1 MANEQ
6 TSVPLFVADTILT
19 AAQQNISAG
28 TGVPVFATTVTRD
41 AAFGGANKALAE
53 GQLCYL
59 SATNVVQ
66 YYDGAA
72 WATVGPATAGGFTL
86 ISATTATAVASVSI
100 NNCFSSTF
108 GAYEIIIINTASVG
122 ADSEFSCRLRA
133 SGTDTTTNYKQQRIR
148 GNGSTVSTSANPA
161 GTDEFA
167 LNQLDATNK
176 GYYTKLTLLNPNIA
190 DKTTMQ
196 SHGGDLQS
204 DNAPL
209 FDICYGVQTASTQ
222 FDGITFIT
230 SGTSFTGTIR
240 VYGYANSQETMS
252 TKLEVNA
259 QTGETIIRDYTDD
272 ENAQRL
278 KDQAKFV
285 ALANAKVAKALAK
298 QAVSDKL
305 GLTADET
312 AALLGQFGAN
322 CDVDWL

>member
-59 SATNVVQ
+59 SASNIVQ

-100 NNCFSSTF
+100 NNCFSSTY

-122 ADSEFSCRLRA
+122 VDNDFSCRLRA

-167 LNQLDATNK
+167 LNQIDATNK

-209 FDICYGVQTASTQ
+209 FDICYGVQTGSTQ

-240 VYGYANSQETMS
+240 VYGYANSQDYMT
-252 TKLEVNA
+252 TKLEINARTGEAIVRQLNADELAQLELDKISAIARADA
-259 QTGETIIRDYTDD
+259 QTAR
-272 ENAQRL
+272 NAQRQIVL
-278 KDQAKFV
+278 DR
-285 ALANAKVAKALAK
+285 
-298 QAVSDKL
+298 L
-305 GLTADET
+305 GITADE
-312 AALLGQFGAN
+312 AALL
-322 CDVDWL
+322 